1 MRLFVYLP
9 ERKTSVTL
17 WLPEDSTVAF
27 AKQCIIQ
34 SNRSTIAVSNDSFRL
49 VCRGKEMKNEE
60 KVGDHSKE
68 GGGQRSVYACLKT
81 VKLVT
86 IDIESTN
93 PAVNTTVSTVPRVV
107 SVQLALPVDPDDQ
120 YVVRVPPYILH

>member
-9 ERKTSVTL
+9 ERKTSITL

-60 KVGDHSKE
+60 KVGGKCQELAWVQNEFRDHMMCGYSQEMNASCISEHWNE
-68 GGGQRSVYACLKT
+68 GGSDGSV
-81 VKLVT
+81 
-86 IDIESTN
+86 
-93 PAVNTTVSTVPRVV
+93 
-107 SVQLALPVDPDDQ
+107 VDPTELSD
-120 YVVRVPPYILH
+120 LLG